1 MKRTLSFLLTIMALS
16 IIFTSLPSCKQL
28 AKSGAKILLSD
39 KKDRSRAGINR
50 KNNTDKKSS
59 GTGLV
64 GAWGVEY
71 ETEDGGS
78 FYIGLDFDDD
88 ETFFYIIEITDS
100 SDNVLLTC
108 SFLGNYSKDGNR
120 ISYTPDTSSFSYD
133 LNSAIDDPTEL
144 LDYVTQM
151 KSAMF
156 SMPDADDEIIKV
168 NADKLILKDLSDGES
183 IEYFR
188 E

>member
-1 MKRTLSFLLTIMALS
+1 MKRTLSFLLTIMVLS
-16 IIFTSLPSCKQL
+16 IMFTSLPSCKQL
-28 AKSGAKILLSD
+28 AKSGAKILLSY

-50 KNNTDKKSS
+50 ENNTDKKSS

-64 GAWGVEY
+64 GEWGVGY

-88 ETFFYIIEITDS
+88 DTFFYIIIIADS
-100 SDNVLLTC
+100 SDNILLSC
-108 SFLGNYSKDGNR
+108 SFLGDYSKDGNR
-120 ISYTPDTSSFSYD
+120 ISYNPDTSSFSYK

-144 LDYVTQM
+144 LDCVTQM
-151 KSAMF
+151 KSVMY
-156 SMPDADDEIIKV
+156 SMPDADDEIITV
-168 NADKLILKDLSDGES
+168 NADKLILKDLSDGEL